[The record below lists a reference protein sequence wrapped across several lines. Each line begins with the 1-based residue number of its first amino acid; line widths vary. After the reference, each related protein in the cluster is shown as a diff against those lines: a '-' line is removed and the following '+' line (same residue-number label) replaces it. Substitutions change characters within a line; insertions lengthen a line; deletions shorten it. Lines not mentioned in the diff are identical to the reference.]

1 VEPVYL
7 GISETILTIEYLVE
21 VFGQVPHVVDVGA
34 ADLLPK
40 VRVELV
46 DRPVNDG
53 FQLVACVLHRYQV
66 QLAEFLVPR
75 VINEGAEL
83 LRQVPLV
90 HANLV
95 YPILGLLEEQ
105 LAGKAHEDV
114 QGIGKKALCRPPEV
128 LVDHVPSLHVTA
140 EVPVEALEHRVPQE
154 FQLRVEAQEK
164 ALLHYGLL

>member
-7 GISETILTIEYLVE
+7 GIIETILTIQYLVE
-21 VFGQVPHVVDVGA
+21 VFSQLPHVVEVGA
-34 ADLLPK
+34 ADLLPE
-40 VRVELV
+40 VRVEFV
-46 DRPVNDG
+46 YSAVNDG
-53 FQLVACVLHRYQV
+53 FELVARVLHRYQV

-95 YPILGLLEEQ
+95 YPVFGLLEEQ

-114 QGIGKKALCRPPEV
+114 QGIGKKTLCRPPEV

-140 EVPVEALEHRVPQE
+140 EVPVEALEDRVPQE
-154 FQLRVEAQEK
+154 FKLRVEAQEK
-164 ALLHYGLL
+164 ALLHDGLL